1 MVSVLT
7 AVLVRVFVHVYCVS
21 VLAAI
26 PMSVLVAVPVGELT
40 SFLVSVLS
48 SVPGSVLS
56 AVLLHANSTTIG
68 VC

>member
-1 MVSVLT
+1 MWAKVTGESICT
-7 AVLVRVFVHVYCVS
+7 CVS
-21 VLAAI
+21 VLAAV